1 MISQNL
7 VLKLAFWVY
16 MLLVGE
22 KSRGYNRKIYT
33 GYTHHLINRLTQHL
47 GLNSTKGARLTRK
60 QPIELVYLEIFSSRK
75 QALKREW
82 DFKHTSPLNQKST
95 KLSMVKEFQRKNT
108 NLLSDLNAL
117 FEEHNQFLESMI
129 KNLKTIEKEMIS
141 RLKSE

>member
-1 MISQNL
+1 
-7 VLKLAFWVY
+7 
-16 MLLVGE
+16 MLLVGD

-33 GYTHHLINRLTQHL
+33 GYTQYLVNRLTQHI
-47 GLNSTKGARLTRK
+47 GLNSTKGARFTRK
-60 QPIELVYLEIFSSRK
+60 QPIELVYLESYSSRK

-82 DFKHTSPLNQKST
+82 DFKHASPLNQKST
-95 KLSMVKEFQRKNT
+95 KLSLIKEFQMKHS
-108 NLLSDLNAL
+108 NLLSDLNTL